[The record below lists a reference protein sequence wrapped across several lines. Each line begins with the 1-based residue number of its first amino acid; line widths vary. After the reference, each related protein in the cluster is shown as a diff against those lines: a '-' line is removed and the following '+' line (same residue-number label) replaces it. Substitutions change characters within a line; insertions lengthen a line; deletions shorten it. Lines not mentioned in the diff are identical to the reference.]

1 MVIENIDVSNDL
13 LSELV
18 KVERG
23 VKTLNRSDKR

>member
-23 VKTLNRSDKR
+23 EKTLNRSDKR